1 MCLTT
6 HDKFAVKAQSDII
19 CYKIVNR
26 TRGMRRG
33 KYKSFWQG
41 FRYQLGE
48 EYHEERFEDT
58 PRFRDILRVIGVY
71 DVYFGFHSYVN
82 DPIGYLARE
91 NDVVIKCVIPK
102 GTLMYTSYNN
112 EQYCSQDI
120 RLVAQWDKK
129 KKIWVENFD

>member
-6 HDKFAVKAQSDII
+6 HDEFAVKTQSDII

-33 KYKSFWQG
+33 KYKSFWRE
-41 FRYQLGE
+41 FPYQLGE
-48 EYHEERFEDT
+48 EYHEERFEVVSRLHAHDSCSA
-58 PRFRDILRVIGVY
+58 
-71 DVYFGFHSYVN
+71 VYFGFHSYANNPVGHYL
-82 DPIGYLARE
+82 IGE
-91 NDVVIKCVIPK
+91 NEAVIKCVIPR
-102 GTLMYTSYNN
+102 GTLMYTSYDN

-129 KKIWVENFD
+129 KKIWVESFD